1 MDSQALQPQPD
12 PRESVSHSV
21 VSDSLW
27 QYGLQPTRA
36 RRLAAAAAK
45 SLQSC
50 PTLCD
55 PIDGSPPGSS
65 VPGILQARILEW
77 VAISFSRGSSWS
89 SDRTQVSHITGRFF
103 TTWVTRE
110 VKADP
115 RSSVKRQVF
124 HQWYTQGGWVSET
137 LYWVEEARVRITV
150 WSRLYSSDILKQVK
164 PWSWRRDH
172 SAEGQSEEKTRRWRH
187 REGPTRC
194 LI

>member
-1 MDSQALQPQPD
+1 MFLISGK
-12 PRESVSHSV
+12 
-21 VSDSLW
+21 W
-27 QYGLQPTRA
+27 KW
-36 RRLAAAAAK
+36 K
-45 SLQSC
+45 SL
-50 PTLCD
+50 
-55 PIDGSPPGSS
+55 SPVGLFVTPWTSPWNSPGLNTGVGNLSLLQGSS
-65 VPGILQARILEW
+65 RPRN
-77 VAISFSRGSSWS
+77 
-89 SDRTQVSHITGRFF
+89 RTQVSHITGRFF